1 MACLGL
7 RARSVFAVGCG
18 YLIGSLP
25 VGLWLGKLQ
34 GGVDVREYGSGAT
47 GATNVLRTLGPKAAA
62 VTLSMDVAKG
72 SVAVLA
78 ARAIS
83 NDAAT
88 SAAAGVAAVAGH
100 SWPAWAGFRGGKG
113 AATAFGALAA
123 VSPQAAA
130 CAGAVGVTTVAITKR
145 ASVGSL
151 NAAAA
156 AVACS
161 AVLAVRRKTWVPLAF
176 SALVT
181 AIIVG
186 RHQDNIRRILAGTE
200 PELGEKAVPSDHG

>member
-1 MACLGL
+1 MAGISL
-7 RARSVFAVGCG
+7 RWRDLFAVGCG

-34 GGVDVREYGSGAT
+34 GGVDVRDYGSGAT

-62 VTLSMDVAKG
+62 ATLSMDMAKG
-72 SVAVLA
+72 SVAVLS

-83 NDAAT
+83 HDAAT

-100 SWPAWAGFRGGKG
+100 SWPVWAQYRGGKG

-123 VSPQAAA
+123 VSPQVAA
-130 CAGAVGVTTVAITKR
+130 CTGAVGVATLAVTRR

-156 AVACS
+156 AVVCS
-161 AVLAVRRKTWVPLAF
+161 AAIGVRRRKWVPLAY
-176 SALVT
+176 SVLVT

-186 RHQDNIRRILAGTE
+186 RHKDNIRRLLAGTE
-200 PELGEKAVPSDHG
+200 PELGEKATKSDEG